1 MEIDSIEE
9 RRKLLVTGIMGHMC
23 VDKMYQASFIFDNH
37 LTFLENCKYED
48 IHWGLLS
55 YFYGKRIYFIN
66 EIMYHYFRNTDSTI
80 MTKNV
85 AYHMDMLDVV
95 LKLWE
100 ECKNRGLLEEYFE
113 EMELNFLIYYYLGG
127 VRMLILR
134 YEDLKYEVFQEMCR
148 VVQKTI
154 PYYKKNPYLKEV
166 LSEIDQLQIALIDQN
181 ISREEF
187 VQVIHL
193 LQGKILEEK

>member
-1 MEIDSIEE
+1 
-9 RRKLLVTGIMGHMC
+9 
-23 VDKMYQASFIFDNH
+23 
-37 LTFLENCKYED
+37 
-48 IHWGLLS
+48 
-55 YFYGKRIYFIN
+55 
-66 EIMYHYFRNTDSTI
+66 
-80 MTKNV
+80 
-85 AYHMDMLDVV
+85 
-95 LKLWE
+95 
-100 ECKNRGLLEEYFE
+100 
-113 EMELNFLIYYYLGG
+113 
-127 VRMLILR
+127 
-134 YEDLKYEVFQEMCR
+134 MCR